1 MTEEKIQRI
10 NDLYHKSKA
19 EGLTEQ
25 EKKEQDLLRKEFIA
39 DVRGSLRR
47 QLDNIDIVEKDG
59 SVHNLSETYG
69 HNKKSTS

>member
-25 EKKEQDLLRKEFIA
+25 EKKEQEFIA

-59 SVHNLSETYG
+59 SVHNLGETYG